1 MGVRL
6 PRRVIRKYTLARR
19 LPVKLA
25 DIATDLDAIIYVRD
39 ALIAQGCQSST
50 EDGMCMYREGRLAC
64 AAGQLISDEH
74 YTEDFETVTV
84 ATHDGID
91 DYDLT
96 AAGEAV
102 DWSVPGWVVN
112 VDLLQA
118 MQTTHDDYCR
128 RAGPWADYITSQ
140 FNELLGRVDSA
151 GRWRPYC

>member
-74 YTEDFETVTV
+74 YTEDFENVTV

-96 AAGEAV
+96 ATTAV
-102 DWSVPGWVVN
+102 G
-112 VDLLQA
+112 LA
-118 MQTTHDDYCR
+118 RGRTTSLR
-128 RAGPWADYITSQ
+128 SSTSC
-140 FNELLGRVDSA
+140 SA
-151 GRWRPYC
+151 GSTPPAGGARTARHVPP